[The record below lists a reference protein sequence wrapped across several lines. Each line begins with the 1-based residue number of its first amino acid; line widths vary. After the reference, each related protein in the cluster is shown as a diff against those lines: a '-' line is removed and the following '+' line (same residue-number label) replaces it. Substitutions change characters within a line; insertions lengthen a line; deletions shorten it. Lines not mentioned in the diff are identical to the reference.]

1 MEIVLEQPEI
11 VQLLKEALEARGVQV
26 PEKSAVRIRR
36 NGKRNTMRIVFVGGL
51 ADTLKP

>member
-11 VQLLKEALEARGVQV
+11 VQLLKEALEARGVKV
-26 PEKSAVRIRR
+26 PSDSSVRIRR

-51 ADTLKP
+51 EGAVKP